1 MVTSLNQFIPTIWAD
16 ALKASLEKQLLL
28 SSWLWR
34 EEHARHEERMATD
47 PDYAKRY
54 ELRQAENEA
63 MSYWDA
69 LYDNQLPE
77 TEEED
82 EW

>member
-1 MVTSLNQFIPTIWAD
+1 MVTSLNQFIPRIWAD
-16 ALKASLEKQLLL
+16 AIVTAIQQRLTIDHQYWK
-28 SSWLWR
+28 
-34 EEHARHEERMATD
+34 EELARHEERMATD

-54 ELRQAENEA
+54 ELRQAEDEA
-63 MSYWDA
+63 ESYWTA

-77 TEEED
+77 TEEDD

>member
-1 MVTSLNQFIPTIWAD
+1 MVTSLNQFIPRIWAD

-34 EEHARHEERMATD
+34 EEQARHKERMATD
-47 PDYAKRY
+47 PDYASY
-54 ELRQAENEA
+54 ELRQAEGEA
-63 MSYWDA
+63 ESYWDA